1 METDWKPVLRQVSTL
16 RALLNQIMGRNTRE
30 SVRFGGFARGLWADT
45 PRLWWRR
52 PRKRGEVSGNWKP

>member
-30 SVRFGGFARGLWADT
+30 SVRFGGFTRDLWADT
-45 PRLWWRR
+45 P
-52 PRKRGEVSGNWKP
+52 GSGSDGRECAVR